1 MKAFSHVVAALF
13 VLGLAWLGTMFSGV
27 RLIVYLDAASLV
39 LVLGLT
45 LVMLRAG
52 WSFKAMGA
60 QFRNSLDD
68 QADKPALEEAILFF
82 TSARRYLALAAG
94 FAVFIGLIAI
104 LTHLTDQSKLGPN
117 LAVALL
123 SAFYAIIL
131 TVAVCVPLETAARRR
146 LVNSH

>member
-13 VLGLAWLGTMFSGV
+13 VLALVWLGSAFSGV
-27 RLIVYLDAASLV
+27 GLSVYLDAASVV

-52 WSFKAMGA
+52 WSFRAMGT
-60 QFRNSLDD
+60 QFRNSMND
-68 QADKPALEEAILFF
+68 QADRASLEEAILFF
-82 TSARRYLALAAG
+82 TSARRYLVQAAG

-104 LTHLTDQSKLGPN
+104 LTNLEDRNKLGPN

-131 TVAVCVPLETAARRR
+131 TVAICIPFETAARRR
-146 LVNSH
+146 LVRKQ

>member
-1 MKAFSHVVAALF
+1 MKAFSHVVAAVF
-13 VLGLAWLGTMFSGV
+13 VLVLAWLGTVFSGV
-27 RLIVYLDAASLV
+27 RFIVYLDAASLV

-52 WSFKAMGA
+52 WSFRAMGS
-60 QFRNSLDD
+60 QFRKALDD
-68 QADKPALEEAILFF
+68 QADRPALEEAILFF

-104 LTHLTDQSKLGPN
+104 LTHLEDRSKLGPN

-131 TVAVCVPLETAARRR
+131 TVAICVPFETAARHR
-146 LVNSH
+146 LVRR

>member
-1 MKAFSHVVAALF
+1 MKAFSHVVAAVF
-13 VLGLAWLGTMFSGV
+13 VLVLAWLGTLFSGV
-27 RLIVYLDAASLV
+27 RINVYLDAASLI

-52 WSFKAMGA
+52 WTFRAMGS

-68 QADKPALEEAILFF
+68 QADRAALEEAILFF
-82 TSARRYLALAAG
+82 TSARRYLSLAAG

-104 LTHLTDQSKLGPN
+104 LTHLADRSKLGPN

-131 TVAVCVPLETAARRR
+131 SVAVCVPLETAARLR
-146 LVNSH
+146 LVKKP

>member
-1 MKAFSHVVAALF
+1 MKAFSHVVAAVF
-13 VLGLAWLGTMFSGV
+13 VLALAWLGTLFSGV
-27 RLIVYLDAASLV
+27 RFIVYVDAASLV
-39 LVLGLT
+39 MVLGLT

-68 QADKPALEEAILFF
+68 QADRPALEEAILFF

-104 LTHLTDQSKLGPN
+104 LTHLEDRSKLGPN

-131 TVAVCVPLETAARRR
+131 SVAVCVPLETAARRR

>member
-1 MKAFSHVVAALF
+1 MKVFSHVVAAVF
-13 VLGLAWLGTMFSGV
+13 VLVLAWLGTLFSGV
-27 RLIVYLDAASLV
+27 RFVVYLDPASLV

-52 WSFKAMGA
+52 WTFRAMGS

-68 QADKPALEEAILFF
+68 KADRASLEEAMLFF

-104 LTHLTDQSKLGPN
+104 LTHLTDRNKLGPN

-131 TVAVCVPLETAARRR
+131 TVAICIPFETAARLR
-146 LVNSH
+146 LVRKQ